1 MPQHHLH
8 GGWQRMHVR
17 IEYADFVVKPSG
29 SHAIA
34 CNCKQCPGASEAVHL
49 LIFVKP
55 TMGNEPSRSA
65 GKPVLMARATML
77 KVIHNTIGY
86 PTYPAYS
93 SSCRVGTE

>member
-1 MPQHHLH
+1 
-8 GGWQRMHVR
+8 MHVR

-29 SHAIA
+29 SHA
-34 CNCKQCPGASEAVHL
+34 NQRPGASEAAHL

-65 GKPVLMARATML
+65 GKPVLMARAMML
-77 KVIHNTIGY
+77 KVIHNTMGY